1 MNDWE
6 WLRQVAMPAFGVK
19 KIRIAMSQLALT
31 HPDCWIEL
39 SAPPKITVTKEWMRQ
54 DARERRKRLTH
65 ELLHGAG
72 LKHGVY
78 NGFEFST
85 YPEED
90 TYSVA
95 AYKWLQRGMRRQ

>member
-6 WLRQVAMPAFGVK
+6 WLRQVMPEFGVK
-19 KIRIAMSQLALT
+19 KVRVISISSTRRWPDIWIKLSRI
-31 HPDCWIEL
+31 PV
-39 SAPPKITVTKEWMRQ
+39 ITVTKEWMRQ

-65 ELLHGAG
+65 ELLHWAG
-72 LKHGVY
+72 LEHGVY

-95 AYKWLQRGMRRQ
+95 AYKWLQRGVRRQ